1 MAHHLQRRLV
11 TGFVLLAL
19 LAVSAVSIA
28 ASGTF
33 EMNVAVDDRA
43 VVEVSN
49 QRGTVIVRGA
59 DTDEVMIRAHIAVDE
74 RLARTNPQ
82 KAAKLIRAIRRSPP
96 VESTGNQIVIG
107 ELTRKTHQRYVSI
120 SYDIRVPSTA
130 TVKVH
135 SISGDIRVSG
145 VSGTVDATSDTGEV
159 TLAERADSGRVQT
172 RS

>member
-19 LAVSAVSIA
+19 LAYSAVSIA
-28 ASGTF
+28 ASGSF
-33 EMNVAVDDRA
+33 EVNVAVDDKA

-59 DTDEVMIRAHIAVDE
+59 DTDKIMIRAHIAVDE

-96 VESTGNQIVIG
+96 VDSNGNQIVIG

-130 TVKVH
+130 AVKVH

-159 TLAERADSGRVQT
+159 TVAERAGAGQVQNQ
-172 RS
+172 S